1 MPRDIRDPEA
11 SKAKL
16 VDGWFRTGDIVHV
29 DEDGWFHFHYR
40 AGGGVRR
47 NGDFINTSLVETA
60 IIKSGLVADVFVY
73 GVATPQNVAGEKT
86 LVAAVVPRLANFSE
100 AALIEYCHKALQRRE
115 VPESVQVLRE
125 IPKTVSE
132 KPIERACIEQ
142 LERFTITVGERKRC
156 SR

>member
-29 DEDGWFHFHYR
+29 DEDGWFHFHSP
-40 AGGGVRR
+40 RR
-47 NGDFINTSLVETA
+47 WRRPAKRRLHQHVVGRNRDHQIWA
-60 IIKSGLVADVFVY
+60 VADVFVLRS
-73 GVATPQNVAGEKT
+73 GDAAERKREKKT

-100 AALIEYCHKALQRRE
+100 AALIEYCHKALQRD
-115 VPESVQVLRE
+115 VPEIVQVPVKFRK
-125 IPKTVSE
+125 PSPE

-142 LERFTITVGERKRC
+142 PERFTITVGERKRC